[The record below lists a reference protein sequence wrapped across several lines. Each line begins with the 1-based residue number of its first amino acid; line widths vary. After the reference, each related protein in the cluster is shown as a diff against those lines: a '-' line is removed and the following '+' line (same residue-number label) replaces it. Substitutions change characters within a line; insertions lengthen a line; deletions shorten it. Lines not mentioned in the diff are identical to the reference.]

1 MDCTS
6 QLLYSRL
13 GWIGSRSYHVT
24 KSRRI
29 FHEPKKGVHCERH
42 RRVDGVGEV
51 FQREKSQLGGGREI
65 LLGVSVRY
73 VRNEH

>member
-29 FHEPKKGVHCERH
+29 LHEPKKRGYTVKDIDASMELVKFSRGKN
-42 RRVDGVGEV
+42 RNWGEV
-51 FQREKSQLGGGREI
+51 GKFCLR
-65 LLGVSVRY
+65 
-73 VRNEH
+73 

>member
-1 MDCTS
+1 MN
-6 QLLYSRL
+6 R
-13 GWIGSRSYHVT
+13 
-24 KSRRI
+24 
-29 FHEPKKGVHCERH
+29 KKGVHCERH

-65 LLGVSVRY
+65 LLAVSVRY